1 MIGITQLL
9 NSKLN
14 PPTLLGDTAETA
26 FTSYDQVAASG
37 QANGLYYF
45 NDGTRTRQMY
55 LDVDGT
61 ENGTGTGGWAR
72 WDSNIGG
79 QYQGAECILA
89 DTGISSDGLLSVRSG
104 NYPTGAYAS
113 IGNYSASH
121 GACAIGGGNYVKAN
135 KIAFSDIYFPGHT
148 GYYKNN
154 RFQVYSAPATFSSA
168 FSYSNAH
175 YPGLSPIVSGG
186 SGTFDLYM
194 RSDYNPNPDSSW
206 IEANKASYGIK
217 TGYVYHLNGTTDKL
231 FHWAQ
236 INYSSTNQKV
246 QMKVW
251 FKF

>member
-14 PPTLLGDTAETA
+14 PPILLGSTAETA
-26 FTSYDQVAASG
+26 FTSYAQVAASG
-37 QANGLYYF
+37 QPNGLYYF

-55 LDVDGT
+55 FDIDGT

-89 DTGISSDGLLSVRSG
+89 DTGITSDGLLSIRAG

-121 GACAIGGGNYVKAN
+121 GACGIGGGNYVKAN

-148 GYYKNN
+148 GYYKSN
-154 RFQVYSAPATFSSA
+154 RFYVYSAPATFSSA
-168 FSYSNAH
+168 YTYSNAH
-175 YPGLSPIVSGG
+175 YPGIAPIVSGV
-186 SGTFDLYM
+186 TDFDLRM
-194 RSDYNPNPDSSW
+194 ISTNTPNPDSSW
-206 IEANKASYGIK
+206 NDANKAAYGIK